1 MAFRSLIASL
11 LALPLLCAAPARA
24 ETVTLG
30 GDIWCPYNCA
40 EGGYMIEIARDI
52 FQRNNIEIDYQ
63 VMPWSDAVNKAR
75 QGEID
80 ATVGTSH
87 DDAPDFIFP
96 QSLQGMADMR
106 FWVRDDSQWVFSGIP
121 SLEKMKL
128 GVIADY
134 AYSKDLN
141 AYIKQN
147 ATDSKR
153 IYVAQGKDALEQN
166 LQKLLK
172 GELDVVAE
180 DDNVINYYITTKS
193 AEYKIK
199 SVGTPVKRENIADNY
214 LYIAFSPKNPKS
226 QKYAAMLDAGMQEL
240 RQGGELGR
248 ILELYRVNDW
258 YGISKK

>member
-1 MAFRSLIASL
+1 MTLRSLIASL
-11 LALPLLCAAPARA
+11 LVLPLMCATAARA
-24 ETVTLG
+24 ESITIS

-63 VMPWSDAVNKAR
+63 VMPWADAIDKTR
-75 QGEID
+75 EGSID

-96 QSLQGMADMR
+96 DSLQGMADMR
-106 FWVRDDSQWVFSGIP
+106 FWVREDSQWVFSGIP
-121 SLEKMKL
+121 SLENVKL
-128 GVIADY
+128 GVIEDY

-147 ATDSKR
+147 AADPKR
-153 IYVAQGKDALEQN
+153 IYIGKGKDALEQN
-166 LQKLLK
+166 LQMLLK
-172 GELDVVAE
+172 GQLDVIAE

-193 AEYKIK
+193 AEYKIR

-226 QKYAAMLDAGMQEL
+226 KKYAAMLDAGMREL
-240 RQGGELGR
+240 RQSGELGR